1 MRQAYDYW
9 QDQPGNCAGDI
20 ASAAGQGLTRAR
32 PIVSQILRQKAGH
45 RSPEGK
51 ASGVSPW
58 PALPRFIQYSSRTL
72 HVPTRHVAPPRMVS
86 HAPTDTANFRRAPLF
101 PITLGTPTFGLPHL
115 AARTCRERL
124 LIIHGV
130 CLRARARSYAVVHAG
145 RPTECTT
152 CTICHLDSNRPPPY
166 SSFGE

>member
-1 MRQAYDYW
+1 MTTGRINQVTARAISPLQLGKGSREPAQSFLRFFDRRLGIGH
-9 QDQPGNCAGDI
+9 PK
-20 ASAAGQGLTRAR
+20 AR
-32 PIVSQILRQKAGH
+32 P
-45 RSPEGK
+45 
-51 ASGVSPW
+51 SGEPW

-72 HVPTRHVAPPRMVS
+72 HVPTGHVAPPRMVS